1 MRAIPDGLELVSRG
15 HADLANRKAYGSC
28 ELLWLAKLLR
38 FSAVD
43 DACVVH
49 RGLFL
54 RTAVALEECA
64 SRLTSDPDEPFTTL
78 KYKYGLH

>member
-1 MRAIPDGLELVSRG
+1 MCALPDGLELVSRG
-15 HADLANRKAYGSC
+15 HTDLAKRKAYGSC

-43 DACVVH
+43 DACVAH
-49 RGLFL
+49 RDLFL

-64 SRLTSDPDEPFTTL
+64 SQLMPDREEPFTTL
-78 KYKYGLH
+78 KHGLH